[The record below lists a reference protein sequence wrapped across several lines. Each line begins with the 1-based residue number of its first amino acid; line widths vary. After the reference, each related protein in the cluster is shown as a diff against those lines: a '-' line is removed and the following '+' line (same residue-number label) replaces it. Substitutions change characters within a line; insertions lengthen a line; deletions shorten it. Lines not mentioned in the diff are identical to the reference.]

1 MKDNQ
6 FNTIKSLVSNQ
17 IEIIKNMNEVQQE
30 QLHAATIELLTIVS
44 TTKALTNLKEEKLI
58 DYIENQTGLMYS
70 EILNIEEQYY
80 HK

>member
-1 MKDNQ
+1 MKENQ
-6 FNTIKSLVSNQ
+6 FNTFKTLVSNQ

-30 QLHAATIELLTIVS
+30 ELHGATIELLTIVS

-80 HK
+80 HI

>member
-1 MKDNQ
+1 MIKNQ
-6 FNTIKSLVSNQ
+6 FKTFKSLVSNQ

-30 QLHAATIELLTIVS
+30 ELHGATIELLTIVS

-80 HK
+80 HI

>member
-1 MKDNQ
+1 MKENQ
-6 FNTIKSLVSNQ
+6 FNTFKSLVSNQ
-17 IEIIKNMNEVQQE
+17 IEIIKNMSEVQQE
-30 QLHAATIELLTIVS
+30 ELHGATIELLTIVS

-80 HK
+80 HI

>member
-1 MKDNQ
+1 MKENQ
-6 FNTIKSLVSNQ
+6 FNTFKSLVSNQ

-30 QLHAATIELLTIVS
+30 ELHGATIELLTIVS

-80 HK
+80 HI